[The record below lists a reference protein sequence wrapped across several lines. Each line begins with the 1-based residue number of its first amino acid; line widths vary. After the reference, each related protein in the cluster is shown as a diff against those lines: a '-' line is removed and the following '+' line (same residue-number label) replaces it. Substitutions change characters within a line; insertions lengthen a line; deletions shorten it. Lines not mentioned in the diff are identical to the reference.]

1 MQCRIKTSKVFI
13 NGTNDGR
20 TLNVTLKH
28 YIDGVL
34 NFEELR
40 AEQHLLDW
48 QVAGLQKTATGYGKK
63 IPTSWKVR
71 YLGKLRRIYQDVYSN
86 SGVSYIIVSG
96 KKLYLV

>member
-1 MQCRIKTSKVFI
+1 MYT
-13 NGTNDGR
+13 TNNGR

-28 YIDGVL
+28 YVDGAL
-34 NFEELR
+34 NFEDLQ

-86 SGVSYIIVSG
+86 SGVSYIIVNG
-96 KKLYLV
+96 KKLHLA

>member
-1 MQCRIKTSKVFI
+1 MYT
-13 NGTNDGR
+13 TNNGR
-20 TLNVTLKH
+20 TLNITLKH
-28 YIDGVL
+28 YVDGVL
-34 NFEELR
+34 NFEDLQ

-48 QVAGLQKTATGYGKK
+48 QIAGLQKTATGYGTK

-86 SGVSYIIVSG
+86 SGVSYIIVNG

>member
-1 MQCRIKTSKVFI
+1 MYT
-13 NGTNDGR
+13 TNNGR

-28 YIDGVL
+28 YADGVL
-34 NFEELR
+34 NFEDLQ

-86 SGVSYIIVSG
+86 SGVSYIIVNG
-96 KKLYLV
+96 KKLYLI